1 MEHLIQG
8 QLTDKTQLART
19 DISISESFCS
29 VLNSINDAVIIIDE
43 YNNCLFSNSAAERIF
58 GSKLSNSSSED
69 WFLSLEFYYSDNFG
83 SKTNTDNNSIPVD
96 RLSLASLS
104 KSEEEI
110 EDLEVFV
117 RNDRAAEGLWFK
129 ITTKKIATQNS
140 PTNSSV
146 VIFRDISQN
155 KQASEQVF
163 YDTFHDDLT
172 NLPNRNLFLKSLRE
186 EIVNAKY
193 RDSLYA
199 VLFIDIDRFKAIN
212 NSLGRLLGD
221 RLLVEISQRL
231 KACLR
236 SEDLIARLGGDEFA
250 ILLRNIQTLN
260 CATNIAER
268 IYKSLMLPFNLKEQ
282 EIFANAS
289 VGIAIS
295 TSDYERP
302 EDLLRDADLAMSYA
316 KRKGRAHYQVFNQS
330 MHAHA
335 VTTLQLEN
343 DLRKA
348 IERQEFKLYYQP
360 IVSLATKQLTG
371 FEALIRWQHPVR
383 GFISPLEF
391 IPLAEETGLIDS
403 LGRWVLH
410 EACRQM
416 SAWQLKF
423 AHLAHCKMSVNISA
437 KQMIDNYLVRNIEQI
452 LKQTRLSP
460 LNLKLEITESSL
472 MENSESTISNFLQ
485 LKALGIEFSLDDF
498 GTGYSSLSYLHQFPI
513 NSLKIDRSF
522 VQSMETNS
530 EKLGIIRAII
540 TLARNLGMDVVA
552 EGIETANQLAQLKVL
567 NCHYGQGYYFA
578 KPLDR
583 ESAEALITIDCSH
596 QHQNVPLNSQT
607 ILKEQKAKEELLLNI
622 ENLQQEIEELTQEK
636 LDLEIMLQTATEHAD
651 LVESQLQ
658 QEIKDRQ
665 KIEAAL
671 HLANQELE
679 RLTILDSL
687 TQVANRRRFDDY
699 LLQEWQELRQEKL
712 PMSLILCDVDYF
724 KTYNDAYGHLIG
736 DHCLQQ
742 IALAIENAL
751 EDPTHLVARYGG
763 EEFALILP
771 NADAEKA
778 MQVAETIRLQVKN
791 LKIAHHKSLICEY
804 VTLSL
809 GVFSMI
815 PTPEGT
821 PELLIAIAD
830 KALYE
835 AKAQGRDRA
844 VLAFS

>member
-1 MEHLIQG
+1 MEHLIQC
-8 QLTDKTQLART
+8 QPTDKIQLVQT
-19 DISISESFCS
+19 DISESFRS

-43 YNNCLFSNSAAERIF
+43 HNNCLFYNSAAARIF
-58 GSKLSNSSSED
+58 GSQLSNSLSED
-69 WFLSLEFYYSDNFG
+69 WFLSLEFYYSDSFG
-83 SKTNTDNNSIPVD
+83 SEFHTDNAPVAID
-96 RLSLASLS
+96 RLSLASLIQ
-104 KSEEEI
+104 SEKEI
-110 EDLEVFV
+110 EDLEIFV
-117 RNDRAAEGLWFK
+117 RNDRATEGSWFK
-129 ITTKKIATQNS
+129 ITSKRIDTHTTAIK
-140 PTNSSV
+140 SSV
-146 VIFRDISQN
+146 IIFRDLDRN
-155 KQASEQVF
+155 KQANEQLSC
-163 YDTFHDDLT
+163 DSFHDELT

-186 EIVNAKY
+186 EIICSKRNDY
-193 RDSLYA
+193 LCA

-250 ILLRNIQTLN
+250 ILLRNIQTIN

-268 IYKSLMLPFNLKEQ
+268 IYKSLMVPFNLKGQ
-282 EIFANAS
+282 DIFANAS
-289 VGIAIS
+289 VGIAVG
-295 TSDYERP
+295 TSEYERP
-302 EDLLRDADLAMSYA
+302 EDLLRDADLAMSHA

-371 FEALIRWQHPVR
+371 FEALIRWQHPLR

-391 IPLAEETGLIDS
+391 IPIAEETGLIDS

-423 AHLAHCKMSVNISA
+423 VHLSHCKMSVNLSA
-437 KQMIDNYLVRNIEQI
+437 KQIIDNDLVRQIEQI
-452 LKQTRLSP
+452 LRQTGLSP

-522 VQSMETNS
+522 VQCMDTNS

-567 NCHYGQGYYFA
+567 NCQYGQGYYFA
-578 KPLDR
+578 KPLDS
-583 ESAEALITIDCSH
+583 ESAEALITIDLS
-596 QHQNVPLNSQT
+596 QQYNSIPENPQT

-622 ENLQQEIEELTQEK
+622 ENLQQEVEELTQEK

-699 LLQEWQELRQEKL
+699 LLQEWQRLRQEKA

-724 KTYNDAYGHLIG
+724 KSYNDAYGHLIG

-751 EDPTHLVARYGG
+751 GDPIHLVARYGG

-778 MQVAETIRLQVKN
+778 MQVAETIRLQVKS

-815 PTPEGT
+815 PTPEGS